1 MGYHKNAQ
9 FEADELDFFLES
21 ARADNIDLY
30 YPELDGHRT
39 TRMMP
44 IDTRGSFEETDG
56 TLYRFS
62 NSVVFVPDDIL
73 GMVQP
78 VVTTVPSL
86 HK

>member
-21 ARADNIDLY
+21 ARADTIDEY
-30 YPELDGHRT
+30 YPDLEGRRT
-39 TRMMP
+39 TRMLP

-56 TLYRFS
+56 TLYRFT

-78 VVTTVPSL
+78 VVTHVSSS
-86 HK
+86 H